1 MNKLMIVRALITF
14 ALLTCCFNAWGQDS
28 LTVRGQTYVI
38 RDLPSNAKTDLPLYI
53 IKADGRTCQVPA
65 SGRFKRTRQLKRA
78 FEKFNADLVQS
89 IEVIKGKD
97 ATDKYGALGKYGVI
111 VFNMKEGTYEAL
123 PRKLKKG
130 CSYH

>member
-28 LTVRGQTYVI
+28 LTVREQPVVI
-38 RDLPSNAKTDLPLYI
+38 RDLPSKVKTDLPLYV
-53 IKADGRTCQVPA
+53 IKVDGRTCQVPA
-65 SGRFKRTRQLKRA
+65 SGRFKRTRQVMRA
-78 FEKFNADLVQS
+78 FEKFNPDLVQS
-89 IEVIKGKD
+89 VEIIKEQD
-97 ATDKYGALGKYGVI
+97 ATDKYGARGKFGVI

>member
-1 MNKLMIVRALITF
+1 MIVRALITF
-14 ALLTCCFNAWGQDS
+14 ALLTCCFNAWAQDS
-28 LTVRGQTYVI
+28 LIVRGQTYVI
-38 RDLPSNAKTDLPLYI
+38 RDPPSNAKTDIPLFI
-53 IKADGRTCQVPA
+53 IKVDGKSCQVPA

-89 IEVIKGKD
+89 VEIIKEQD
-97 ATDKYGALGKYGVI
+97 ATDKYGARGKFGVV
-111 VFNMKEGTYEAL
+111 VFNLKEGTYEAL